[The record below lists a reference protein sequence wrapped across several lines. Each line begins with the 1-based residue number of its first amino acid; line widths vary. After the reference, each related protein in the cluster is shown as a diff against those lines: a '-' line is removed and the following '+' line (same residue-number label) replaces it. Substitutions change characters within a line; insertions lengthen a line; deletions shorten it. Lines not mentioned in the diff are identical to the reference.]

1 MQFTAAGI
9 YPTASY
15 GTWGSKQL
23 WRMLC
28 TTLHLHLS
36 FSSFRV
42 TSELHGTSPCRFS
55 VESSLNHRI
64 SGEEK
69 LKCSMCI
76 DAQQTEQEASLASRY
91 ALCCGLQ
98 AFTYLL
104 ADTGP
109 KRKACTTQILGKH
122 SQRNLHK
129 GDRGYDFRFCLNHQP
144 WLLSFFLCTKP
155 LR

>member
-1 MQFTAAGI
+1 MALGAPSNCGECCV
-9 YPTASY
+9 
-15 GTWGSKQL
+15 L
-23 WRMLC
+23 HC
-28 TTLHLHLS
+28 TCIFLFHLS
-36 FSSFRV
+36 
-42 TSELHGTSPCRFS
+42 GSPLSCMGQVPVGFQ
-55 VESSLNHRI
+55 LNHRI